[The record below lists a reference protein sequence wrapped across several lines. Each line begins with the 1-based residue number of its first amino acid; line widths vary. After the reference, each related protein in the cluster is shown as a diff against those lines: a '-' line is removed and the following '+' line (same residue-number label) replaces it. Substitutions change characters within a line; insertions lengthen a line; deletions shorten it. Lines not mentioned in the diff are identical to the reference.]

1 MATRCR
7 FSLAQRILLI
17 PIHAE
22 ILVLPIYKV
31 LRVPSRST
39 SIRSAFNS
47 TVQWRLTMSVGFTEL
62 LLIVLFIL
70 IVFGAKRIPELAK
83 ALGRASF
90 EYKKARNALAEESR
104 ELMETAE
111 KAAISKAQDA
121 SEKKE
126 S

>member
-1 MATRCR
+1 M
-7 FSLAQRILLI
+7 
-17 PIHAE
+17 
-22 ILVLPIYKV
+22 
-31 LRVPSRST
+31 
-39 SIRSAFNS
+39 SI
-47 TVQWRLTMSVGFTEL
+47 GFTEL

-70 IVFGAKRIPELAK
+70 IVFGAKRIPELAR

-90 EYKKARNALAEESR
+90 EYKKAKNALAEESR
-104 ELMETAE
+104 ELMETVE